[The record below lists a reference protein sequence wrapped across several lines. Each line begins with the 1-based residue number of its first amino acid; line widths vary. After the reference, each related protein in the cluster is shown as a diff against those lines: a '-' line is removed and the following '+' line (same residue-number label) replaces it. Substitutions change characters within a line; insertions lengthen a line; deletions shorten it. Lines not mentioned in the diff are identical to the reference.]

1 MREELKQA
9 RDYSRQIKNYSGQDK
24 VYSGCAIAAIMDRGK
39 NRFSSEEI
47 VESIARMRPRSNGL
61 GGGFAGYGIYPEHKE
76 NYALHIFAED
86 QQAALDLRDYLDRYF
101 EVVEE
106 RPFEVNE
113 SVGLDN
119 RPELLRFFVQPAVSE
134 IDSGGRF
141 QGKSEEDYIFER
153 IMEIN
158 SQLDG
163 VYIVSSGKDMGIFKG
178 LGYPEEVAEFYRLDQ
193 YSGYLWT
200 AHGRFPTNTAGW
212 WAGAHPFGLLGRSVV
227 HNGEISS
234 YGTNSRYVE
243 IFDYKC
249 SMATDTEVIAYL
261 LDLLIRRQG
270 ISERLACQALAAPLW
285 DKIAR
290 LDKPDRVL
298 LKKLRIIY
306 SDVLLNGPF
315 SIIIADNDGL
325 IVLNDRIKLRP
336 MVTAEKGNRFYAASE
351 ESAIRAVVSDP
362 DRVEFPAGGEPVIEK
377 VEAGEMA
384 WQQVN

>member
-1 MREELKQA
+1 MENKIRE
-9 RDYSRQIKNYSGQDK
+9 DK
-24 VYSGCAIAAIMDRGK
+24 VYSGCAIAAIMDRRK
-39 NRFSSEEI
+39 KRFSSDRI
-47 VESIARMRPRSNGL
+47 VESITSMKPRSNGL

-76 NYALHIFAED
+76 NYALHIFAND
-86 QQAALDLRDYLDRYF
+86 QKAELELREYLDRYF
-101 EVVEE
+101 EIIEK
-106 RPFEVNE
+106 RPFRVNRGV
-113 SVGLDN
+113 SLDN
-119 RPELLRFFVQPAVSE
+119 EPELLRFFVQPAVSE
-134 IDSGGRF
+134 I
-141 QGKSEEDYIFER
+141 KSIGCSITLAEEDYIFKR

-163 VYIVSSGKDMGIFKG
+163 VFVVSSGKDMGIFKG
-178 LGYPEEVAEFYRLDQ
+178 LGYPGKVAQFYRLEE

-290 LDKPDRVL
+290 LDNPEKKL

-315 SIIIADNDGL
+315 SIIVADKDGL
-325 IVLNDRIKLRP
+325 TVLNDRIKLRP
-336 MVTAEKGNRFYAASE
+336 MVIAEKGARFYAASE
-351 ESAIRAVVSDP
+351 ESAIRAVEPNP
-362 DRVEFPAGGEPVIEK
+362 DKVEFPAGGMPVIEK
-377 VEAGEMA
+377 VEAGEMV

>member
-1 MREELKQA
+1 M
-9 RDYSRQIKNYSGQDK
+9 IKEFKKIEKEIKQDK
-24 VYSGCAIAAIMDRGK
+24 IYSGCAIAAIMDKSRT
-39 NRFSSEEI
+39 RFSSNEI
-47 VESIARMRPRSNGL
+47 VRSIARMKPRSNGL
-61 GGGFAGYGIYPEHKE
+61 GGGFAGYGIYPEHKAD
-76 NYALHIFAED
+76 YALHIFAD
-86 QQAALDLRDYLDRYF
+86 NKQAERDVRGYLNKFF
-101 EVVEE
+101 EIIEE
-106 RPFEVNE
+106 RPFDYNKKI
-113 SVGLDN
+113 SLDN
-119 RPELLRFFVQPAVSE
+119 EPELLRFFVQPVASE
-134 IDSGGRF
+134 LNRARI
-141 QGKSEEDYIFER
+141 SEADYIFKS

-200 AHGRFPTNTAGW
+200 AHGRFPTNTSGW

-270 ISERLACQALAAPLW
+270 ISEKLACLALAAPLW

-290 LDKPDRVL
+290 FDSSQRELI
-298 LKKLRIIY
+298 KKLRIIY

-315 SIIIADNDGL
+315 SIIIADHDGL

-336 MVTAEKGNRFYAASE
+336 MVVAEAGNRFYAASE
-351 ESAIRAVVSDP
+351 ESAIRAVEP
-362 DRVEFPAGGEPVIEK
+362 NPEKIEFPKGGMPLIQKARGGEL
-377 VEAGEMA
+377 A
-384 WQQVN
+384 WQQAY

>member
-1 MREELKQA
+1 MENKIRE
-9 RDYSRQIKNYSGQDK
+9 DK
-24 VYSGCAIAAIMDRGK
+24 VYSGCAIAAIMDRRK
-39 NRFSSEEI
+39 KRFSSDRI
-47 VESIARMRPRSNGL
+47 VESITSMKPRSNGL

-76 NYALHIFAED
+76 NYALHIFAND
-86 QQAALDLRDYLDRYF
+86 QKAELELREYLDRYF
-101 EVVEE
+101 EIIEE
-106 RPFEVNE
+106 RPFRVNR
-113 SVGLDN
+113 SVCLDN
-119 RPELLRFFVQPAVSE
+119 EPELLRFFVQPAVSE
-134 IDSGGRF
+134 I
-141 QGKSEEDYIFER
+141 KSIGCSITLAEEDYIFKR

-163 VYIVSSGKDMGIFKG
+163 VFVVSSGKDMGIFKG
-178 LGYPEEVAEFYRLDQ
+178 LGYPGEVAQFYRLEE

-200 AHGRFPTNTAGW
+200 SHGRFPTNTAGW

-270 ISERLACQALAAPLW
+270 ISEQIACQALAAPLW

-290 LDKPDRVL
+290 LDEPEKKL

-315 SIIIADNDGL
+315 SIIVADNDGL
-325 IVLNDRIKLRP
+325 AVLNDRIKLRP
-336 MVTAEKGNRFYAASE
+336 MVIAEKGARFYAASE
-351 ESAIRAVVSDP
+351 ESAIRAVEPNP
-362 DRVEFPAGGEPVIEK
+362 DKVEFPAGGMPVIEK
-377 VEAGEMA
+377 VEAGEMV

>member
-1 MREELKQA
+1 MKREMV
-9 RDYSRQIKNYSGQDK
+9 QDK
-24 VYSGCAIAAIMDRGK
+24 IYSGCAIAAIMDKDK
-39 NRFSSEEI
+39 NRFCSDEI
-47 VESIARMRPRSNGL
+47 VKSIARMRPRSNGL

-76 NYALHIFAED
+76 DYALHIFAED
-86 QQAALDLRDYLDRYF
+86 QQASLNVRNYLDKYF
-101 EVVEE
+101 ELTEE
-106 RPFEVNE
+106 RPFEINRSIGLVNK
-113 SVGLDN
+113 
-119 RPELLRFFVQPAVSE
+119 PELLRFFVQPTAGVKARADLYQGLSE
-134 IDSGGRF
+134 KG
-141 QGKSEEDYIFER
+141 YIFER

-163 VYIVSSGKDMGIFKG
+163 VYIVSSGKNMGIFKG

-234 YGTNSRYVE
+234 YGTNKRYVE

-290 LDKPDRVL
+290 LDRPEKEL

-315 SIIIADNDGL
+315 SVIIADNDGL

-336 MVTAEKGNRFYAASE
+336 MVVAEKGNRFYAASE
-351 ESAIRAVVSDP
+351 ESAIRGVETNP

-377 VEAGEMA
+377 VEAGEIV